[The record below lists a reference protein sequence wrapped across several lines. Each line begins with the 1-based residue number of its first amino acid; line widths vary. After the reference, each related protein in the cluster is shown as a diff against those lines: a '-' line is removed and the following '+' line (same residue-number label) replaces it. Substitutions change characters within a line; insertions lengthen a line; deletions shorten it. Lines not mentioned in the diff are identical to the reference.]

1 MLSKE
6 LYKSDYESDWCPG
19 CGDFGILQAL
29 IQSLSELEIS
39 PWKTVIFSGIGC
51 SGKTPHYINS
61 YGIHTLHGR
70 PLPFAIG
77 AKMAN
82 PSLNVIAISGDG
94 DAYGIGIGHFV
105 NVGRRNPDITY
116 IVYNN
121 GVYGLTKGQA
131 SPTLRRNLQ
140 PKSLKYPNIN
150 NSINPIAIAV
160 SAGYTFVARSFAYNV
175 KHLKDTI
182 KKAILH
188 KGIAFIDVLQPCPT
202 FNTVDTKESYMQRIK
217 ILPED
222 HNKKDAVEA
231 IKYALDVDNLWIG
244 IFYQVEDQTY
254 EQRYSQILGQ
264 YPKNCPANIDMSV
277 ITDVSDSLKDFSS

>member
-1 MLSKE
+1 MSKE

-29 IQSLSELEIS
+29 IQALAELEIP

-51 SGKTPHYINS
+51 SGKTPHYVNS

-77 AKMAN
+77 AKIAN

-94 DAYGIGIGHFV
+94 DAYGIGVGHFV
-105 NVGRRNPDITY
+105 NAGRRNVDITY

-131 SPTLRRNLQ
+131 SPTLRRSSQ

-150 NSINPIAIAV
+150 NSINPIAIAI
-160 SAGYTFVARSFAYNV
+160 SAGYTFVSRSFAYNV
-175 KHLKDTI
+175 KHLKDII
-182 KKAILH
+182 KSAILH
-188 KGIAFIDVLQPCPT
+188 KGISFVDVLQPCPT
-202 FNTVDTKESYMQRIK
+202 FNTVDTKEVYLQRIK
-217 ILPED
+217 NLPD
-222 HNKKDAVEA
+222 YNKKDVFEA
-231 IKYALDVDNLWIG
+231 MKYALDVSNLWIG
-244 IFYQVEDQTY
+244 IFYQTEDQTY
-254 EQRYSQILGQ
+254 DQRYEEILSH
-264 YPKNCPANIDMSV
+264 YPEVYPAKIDANR
-277 ITDVSDSLKDFSS
+277 ITDISDSLKDFAC